1 MVCPGMHAD
10 FIYIDGDPLA
20 DVRALSRVVS
30 VVQAGRTVV
39 DKRLDM
45 NVGPPALVD
54 GTIPLSPVIH

>member
-10 FIYIDGDPLA
+10 FIFIDGDPLA

-30 VVQAGRTVV
+30 VVQAGRKVV

-45 NVGPPALVD
+45 GVGLPALVD
-54 GTIPLSPVIH
+54 GTISLSPVIN